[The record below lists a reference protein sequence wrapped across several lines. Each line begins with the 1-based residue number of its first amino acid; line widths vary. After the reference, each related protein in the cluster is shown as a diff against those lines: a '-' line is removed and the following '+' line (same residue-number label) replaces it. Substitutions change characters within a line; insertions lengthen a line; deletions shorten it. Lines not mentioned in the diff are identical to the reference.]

1 VVVQA
6 PPDLT
11 FEQLNAI
18 LFAPDSPMPD
28 GPMPGGPQAGGPQ
41 AGSSSDP
48 SDPETDDGREDDDG
62 AMQFDSSALR
72 TMHAELDGLRELLD
86 YRDARQGRA
95 TRI

>member
-41 AGSSSDP
+41 AGPSSAP
-48 SDPETDDGREDDDG
+48 SDPETEDDDG